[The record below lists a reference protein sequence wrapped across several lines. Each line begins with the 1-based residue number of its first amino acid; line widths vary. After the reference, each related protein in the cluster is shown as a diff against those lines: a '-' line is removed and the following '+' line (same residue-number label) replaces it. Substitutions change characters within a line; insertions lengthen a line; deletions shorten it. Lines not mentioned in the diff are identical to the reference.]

1 MKIQFNVRDA
11 SVHFQV
17 GVPGQYQKFDVPV
30 PAAVGAVIEK
40 LADAFLPATTSLF
53 GSSTRY
59 WVLAQQEDE
68 E

>member
-1 MKIQFNVRDA
+1 MKIQFTVRGA

-17 GVPGQYQKFDVPV
+17 GTSESYQKFDVAV
-30 PAAVGAVIEK
+30 PAAVGAVIER
-40 LADAFLPATTSLF
+40 LADAFLPSATSLF

-59 WVLAQQEDE
+59 WVLAQQDE

>member
-1 MKIQFNVRDA
+1 MKIQFNVRGA

-17 GVPGQYQKFDVPV
+17 GTATSYQKFDVAV
-30 PAAVGAVIEK
+30 PEAVGAVIEK
-40 LADAFLPATTSLF
+40 LADAFLPSTTSLF

-59 WVLAQQEDE
+59 WVLAQEDE